1 MLVLLCAFSGI
12 IEPRVGELVRQ
23 TAFVLSDV
31 VYEGDEVG
39 TAPTTGGRGGAAC
52 SAKGRLLAALAL
64 EVDGG
69 RMPLVDGSEGHF
81 AALVVC
87 LDALDDLHHRLLPLS
102 PAVLSAGRCCLAA
115 V

>member
-39 TAPTTGGRGGAAC
+39 TAPTTGGRDGAAC
-52 SAKGRLLAALAL
+52 SAKGRLLAAVAL
-64 EVDGG
+64 ECDAG
-69 RMPLVDGSEGHF
+69 RMPLVDGSERHF
-81 AALVVC
+81 ATLVMR
-87 LDALDDLHHRLLPLS
+87 LESFEDLHHRLLPL
-102 PAVLSAGRCCLAA
+102 
-115 V
+115 